1 VTNCAKC
8 KRDEKP
14 AFTKVFRLSGMSGGT
29 VEHIRHLCTACAG
42 EFADDADRQ
51 EYLETKISMPLRRK
65 TKF

>member
-1 VTNCAKC
+1 
-8 KRDEKP
+8 
-14 AFTKVFRLSGMSGGT
+14 MSGST

-51 EYLETKISMPLRRK
+51 EYLETKISLPLRRK